1 VIPNTCTLPVTEH
14 PSRLAEFDALLSRAH
29 AWERR
34 APEVLR
40 LVLEGGRDTEAAA
53 VELAGRESSCCPFFT
68 FTITRSGERV
78 EVDVTVP
85 ATERA
90 VLDAMQLRAGVP
102 HARTGKPEPTP
113 VRDVT
118 AGKPSD
124 DRPRDPTLQPEE
136 IATPTGAPPRTET
149 RLRTGEVTT
158 RTDDPPDTEASLGA
172 GRPLA
177 SRLRTGEVAARAGVG
192 IQTLRYYERRG
203 LLPRP
208 GRGPGGHRAYPPE
221 TVDLVRTIKSAQRL
235 GFTLS
240 EIARLLDHRR
250 PGLHEPAVTKLAE
263 IDARIQDLT
272 TVRRTLAAVVAAGC
286 DDLTN
291 CTSPACPR
299 FPHRA

>member
-1 VIPNTCTLPVTEH
+1 VIPNACTLPVTEH
-14 PSRLAEFDALLSRAH
+14 PARLAEFDALLRRVHS
-29 AWERR
+29 WERR
-34 APEVLR
+34 EPGVLR
-40 LVLEGGRDTEAAA
+40 LVLEGGSSTAASA
-53 VELAGRESSCCPFFT
+53 LDLAGRESSCCPFFT
-68 FTITRSGERV
+68 FTIARSGERV
-78 EVDVTVP
+78 VVDVAVP
-85 ATERA
+85 AGERA
-90 VLDAMQLRAGVP
+90 VLDAMELRAGPDP
-102 HARTGKPEPTP
+102 HDRTGVPEPTR
-113 VRDVT
+113 VREGT
-118 AGKPSD
+118 AAAASD
-124 DRPRDPTLQPEE
+124 GRPPDPTPQAEE
-136 IATPTGAPPRTET
+136 IAAPTGERPDTGA
-149 RLRTGEVTT
+149 RLRTGEV
-158 RTDDPPDTEASLGA
+158 S
-172 GRPLA
+172 
-177 SRLRTGEVAARAGVG
+177 ARAGVG

-208 GRGPGGHRAYPPE
+208 ERGPGGHRAYPPE

-250 PGLHEPAVTKLAE
+250 PGLHEPAVAKLAE